1 MKISTLALTTLGIT
15 AGSAFGLE
23 KRIVGGSAVS
33 SSLADSFSFVTNIL
47 VDNESSTT
55 ACTGAL
61 ISPTVVITSASCVA
75 DPISNKAL
83 ASNRIAVG
91 QGKLSSLLKNTGDKI
106 LLTKALSAGYT
117 LPQTVS
123 VHPGYNSIAHS
134 DNIAVLI
141 LQQPLANATT
151 AGVKLIEKPG
161 SFANTAYTA
170 VGWGVS
176 SEDETAYPSE
186 LQQINLGVASKS
198 MCSNIWAPYT
208 NLTNSL
214 CLAPTKESSNLCNGD
229 GLLIKFADN
238 NSVGLAGI
246 LNMIATED
254 DVPASKC
261 VESGAVDFF
270 TTFGNYLA
278 WLTQITPLKETNFVS
293 TASFTYENASN
304 ADDEESS
311 SESESASDDESL
323 DEVDSETTSGSSHTK
338 LTAPLAAV
346 GSIAIGMLF

>member
-1 MKISTLALTTLGIT
+1 MKISTLALTTLGIA

-23 KRIVGGSAVS
+23 KRIVGGSAVP
-33 SSLADSFSFVTNIL
+33 SSLADSYSFVTNIL
-47 VDNESSTT
+47 VDNESSTA

-91 QGKLSSLLKNTGDKI
+91 QGKLSSLVKTTRDKI
-106 LLTKALSAGYT
+106 MLTEAIKVGYKI
-117 LPQTVS
+117 PQTVS

-141 LQQPLANATT
+141 LQQPLTNVTT
-151 AGVKLIEKPG
+151 SGVKLIKEPG

-198 MCSNIWAPYT
+198 MCSEIWAPYT

-229 GLLIKFADN
+229 GLLVKFADN

-246 LNMIATED
+246 LNMIATD
-254 DVPASKC
+254 NDVPASKC

-270 TTFGNYLA
+270 TTFGNYLG
-278 WLTQITPLKETNFVS
+278 WLTQVTPLKEANFVS
-293 TASFTYENASN
+293 TATFTYGNASH
-304 ADDEESS
+304 DDESS
-311 SESESASDDESL
+311 SESESASDDEGL
-323 DEVDSETTSGSSHTK
+323 DDVDSETTSGCPHTK
-338 LTAPLAAV
+338 LAAPLAV
-346 GSIAIGMLF
+346 IGSIAIGMLF